1 MATGLRCTHT
11 PCEYTTTSQVP
22 DDTDLAMK
30 IRLLEVHNTVHTQG
44 GAGAGHVPGVKAKM
58 DAPKLQLGVDQQ
70 MWDQFMTRWKIFK
83 TTMGVDGGTAP
94 SWLFNCLDRD
104 LGDEVIKANPGAES
118 QNMTEA
124 ALTASIK
131 KLAVKVESKLLH
143 RIKMGQATQA
153 PETSVN
159 NYLAKLRGMAR

>member
-44 GAGAGHVPGVKAKM
+44 VADRDDRVPGVKAKM

-70 MWDQFMTRWKIFK
+70 MWDQFIRVVQK
-83 TTMGVDGGTAP
+83 
-94 SWLFNCLDRD
+94 N
-104 LGDEVIKANPGAES
+104 
-118 QNMTEA
+118 
-124 ALTASIK
+124 
-131 KLAVKVESKLLH
+131 
-143 RIKMGQATQA
+143 
-153 PETSVN
+153 
-159 NYLAKLRGMAR
+159 

>member
-83 TTMGVDGGTAP
+83 TTGPGG
-94 SWLFNCLDRD
+94 
-104 LGDEVIKANPGAES
+104 
-118 QNMTEA
+118 
-124 ALTASIK
+124 
-131 KLAVKVESKLLH
+131 
-143 RIKMGQATQA
+143 
-153 PETSVN
+153 
-159 NYLAKLRGMAR
+159 